1 MAKYTKK
8 EQVVIRTDDLPHNT
22 EAEKAVLGAMLIYP
36 EAVVNALGSLDI
48 EEFFEGNTAN
58 RAVFKVIRSLQDKYI
73 PIDVQTITDELIN
86 SMELDIVGGTD
97 YLLELSQTAISVA
110 NLEFYIQIIKDQ
122 AVLRRLLMTFR
133 EIDHSYL
140 TEEIVDI
147 NDFISEAEIAI
158 RKVTE
163 RRRISTFI
171 DTIELTKRA
180 RESIRIQ
187 SQRTKEDGLTGVNTG
202 YTRLNSIT
210 HGLQND
216 NLIILAARPGVGKT
230 ALALN
235 IAFNASR
242 KDNIPVA
249 IFSIEMAADMLTKRL
264 VANRACVDLDSITT
278 GFLSERQHIS
288 IEEAL
293 NEISQTS
300 IFIDE
305 TPGIKLNDIIAKSR
319 KLKSIY
325 PNLGLIIVDHIGLI
339 VTSKTKK
346 YDSRQ
351 LEVSEISRSLK
362 ELARELKVPVI
373 AVSQLSREVEKRV
386 DKRPQLSDLRES
398 GSIEQDADMV
408 FLLFREDYYTNLGI
422 KTTARQQTKGEGEQA
437 DKKENLDDY
446 LPGDASPIE
455 IIVAK
460 NRNGKTG
467 TVALHFFKSYGRF
480 DNPTKEYEDAYAKIS
495 QSGPGEE

>member
-1 MAKYTKK
+1 MARQKK
-8 EQVVIRTDDLPHNT
+8 DLVSRTQNLPHNT

-36 EAVVNALGSLDI
+36 EAVIDALGSLDI
-48 EEFFEGNTAN
+48 DEFFEGNTAN
-58 RAVFKVIRSLQDKYI
+58 RAVFKAIRSLQDKYI

-86 SMELDIVGGTD
+86 TMELDLIGGTD
-97 YLLELSQTAISVA
+97 YLLELSQTAISFA
-110 NLEFYIQIIKDQ
+110 NLEFYIRIIKDQ
-122 AVLRRLLMTFR
+122 AVLRNLLISLRT
-133 EIDHSYL
+133 IDQSYL
-140 TEEIVDI
+140 TEEIDDI
-147 NDFISEAEIAI
+147 NDFISEAEIII

-163 RRRISTFI
+163 KRRVSTFI
-171 DTIELTKRA
+171 DTVELTKRV

-187 SQRTKEDGLTGVNTG
+187 SSRTKDDGLTGVNTG
-202 YTRLNSIT
+202 YTRLNNIT
-210 HGLQND
+210 HGLQKD

-249 IFSIEMAADMLTKRL
+249 LFSIEMAADMLTKRL
-264 VANRACVDLDSITT
+264 VANRACVDLDAITT
-278 GFLSERQHIS
+278 GFLTNRQQVS

-300 IFIDE
+300 IYIDE

-319 KLKSIY
+319 KLKSIHED
-325 PNLGLIIVDHIGLI
+325 LGLIIVDHIGLI
-339 VTSKTKK
+339 TTTSNKK
-346 YDSRQ
+346 YDNRQ

-362 ELARELKVPVI
+362 ELARELKIPVLAI
-373 AVSQLSREVEKRV
+373 SQLSREVEKRV

-398 GSIEQDADMV
+398 GSLEQDADMV

-422 KTTARQQTKGEGEQA
+422 KTSLRSQAKDAGELG
-437 DKKENLDDY
+437 DKKDELDPFI
-446 LPGDASPIE
+446 PGDASPVE

-467 TVALHFFKSYGRF
+467 TVTLHFFKSYGRF
-480 DNPTKEYEDAYAKIS
+480 DNPTKDYEDAYAKIS
-495 QSGPGEE
+495 QSGLGDE